1 MSNDE
6 FLSGGT
12 RYSPPPTD
20 HGDAL
25 AEGELFD
32 ARYRIEKTLGGGGM
46 GIVYLAHDKTTD
58 RRVVIKLIRPE
69 LAAEPSAIER
79 LREEGI
85 AARDIR
91 HPNIVSVYDVG
102 EANDSLY
109 LSMEYLQGET
119 LRTWLSKRIGR
130 DEPVS
135 LETAVDILRQ
145 ILAGLGEAHRR
156 GVIHRDVSPEN
167 VMLLGDPEAGD
178 YQLKIL
184 DFGIAR
190 AAGSQAQLTTAGSS
204 MGKPIYMAPEQRV
217 TPEAVTPAADLYSV
231 TAIFYELLLDTP
243 PEGHWSPPSECRDDL
258 PKSVDAIITKGL
270 NNYAKKRFQSAA
282 EYLDA
287 LNRLDEKAP
296 VPPPPPPNPS
306 PNHETRK
313 KPANKKVSYTIAA
326 ILGIGVIAALD
337 DEYGDDP
344 AIDPPAVYT
353 DPVTP
358 MPSPLPPAAVAAV
371 PNIAGTWFSDNGFRV
386 DLTQAGNSFSGQA
399 WVDATNQYAGVMQG
413 EVNGRVF
420 EYDFTSVDGTSG
432 HVSGIIQPDGTHIPV
447 SVSVAGGESFTDTLH
462 KGHRPR

>member
-25 AEGELFD
+25 AEGELFA

-130 DEPVS
+130 DEPVR

-258 PKSVDAIITKGL
+258 PKSVDAIISKGL
-270 NNYAKKRFQSAA
+270 NNYARKRFRSAE
-282 EYLDA
+282 EYL
-287 LNRLDEKAP
+287 
-296 VPPPPPPNPS
+296 
-306 PNHETRK
+306 
-313 KPANKKVSYTIAA
+313 
-326 ILGIGVIAALD
+326 AALD
-337 DEYGDDP
+337 RLEEQSASPPSLTPQP
-344 AIDPPAVYT
+344 ASS
-353 DPVTP
+353 
-358 MPSPLPPAAVAAV
+358 PSPSHGTQSGPAHKKATYALATMVSFGVVAALDEMGAFDDTDV
-371 PNIAGTWFSDNGFRV
+371 LPEVNVTGTWFSENGFRA
-386 DLTQAGNSFSGQA
+386 DLTQAGKRFSGQV
-399 WVDATNQYAGVMQG
+399 WVDATNQYAGVMEG
-413 EVNGRVF
+413 EVNGQTF
-420 EYDFTSVDGTSG
+420 IYDFTTVDGASG
-432 HVSGIIQPDGTHIPV
+432 HGSGIIQPDGAHIPV
-447 SVSVAGGESFTDTLH
+447 TVTAAGGENFTDTLH